1 MLARKTNSNAKDPG
15 PGPKMPDLELS
26 EDPYYRVRKR
36 TPCPSASSGVE
47 TDSNETGRCG
57 RRSGSQGALI
67 AGCGYALLNIID
79 MIYTTPGITGIVGI
93 IVVGG
98 SGIGAGL
105 TEVRVHISLI
115 TLLPVLPAP
124 RVFRRTTR
132 C

>member
-1 MLARKTNSNAKDPG
+1 
-15 PGPKMPDLELS
+15 MPDLELS

-67 AGCGYALLNIID
+67 AGCGYVLLNVAG
-79 MIYTTPGITGIVGI
+79 MIYSGNVGWADIVGI
-93 IVVGG
+93 IVLGG

-105 TEVRVHISLI
+105 TEVKLRFLVLVMFAPKR
-115 TLLPVLPAP
+115 TLE
-124 RVFRRTTR
+124 
-132 C
+132 